1 MNALSK
7 QFKTELVQTNQFCP
21 KHNELMILL
30 IGRPVCQTCANE
42 AYVKSQI
49 EHAHQVKLMVREKHF
64 AGAKLPERHK
74 ESGFKNY
81 VVSIDPQKEA
91 KAACHKFVQDFNSGK
106 KRNLI
111 MVGRTGTGKTH
122 LACAIARNVL
132 NKRSYV
138 RYVTSED
145 MANEIAT
152 AWTKPD
158 DNEVNAIFRFTDC
171 DLLILDEYGLHDQH
185 ESRLQLVH
193 KVLYARYDE
202 KKPTVLISNM
212 TLQST
217 DKAQGLKENL
227 GDRLWSRFQHDGLT
241 VVECDW
247 DDLRLDGANV

>member
-1 MNALSK
+1 MNAIHNK
-7 QFKTELVQTNQFCP
+7 FKTE
-21 KHNELMILL
+21 I
-30 IGRPVCQTCANE
+30 
-42 AYVKSQI
+42 
-49 EHAHQVKLMVREKHF
+49 HQVNRFCEIHKERMVSFAGREFCKTCSNESIKRAQVEHDQAVNTMVREKHF
-64 AGAKLPERHK
+64 AGAMLPDRHA

-81 VVSIDPQKEA
+81 IVSNNGQKTA
-91 KAACHKFVQDFNSGK
+91 KTECHAYAKDFNAGT

-132 NKRSYV
+132 DKRNYV

-145 MANEIAT
+145 MANEIAN

-158 DNEVNAIFRFTDC
+158 DSEQSAVFRFTDY

-193 KVLYARYDE
+193 KVLYARYE
-202 KKPTVLISNM
+202 AKKPTVVISNW
-212 TLQST
+212 TKEQ
-217 DKAQGLKENL
+217 LKENL

-241 VVECDW
+241 VVECNWTDA
-247 DDLRLDGANV
+247 RVNP